1 MYKYAAL
8 TILLIS
14 MIFIGYSTQYQ
25 VRSHHDSGELV
36 RFLQEYVQ
44 IDTTHP
50 KPDYKRA
57 VSFLKS
63 RAMQDG
69 FNVKELSLPSG
80 RPALIITYPGSDSS
94 LPSLVLN
101 HHMDVVPASSEGWIT
116 PPFEAQIVDGS
127 IIGRGTQDMKGIGAV
142 HYFALKQLKDQQ
154 IQPKRTIH
162 IFAVPDEEIGGFTG
176 TKELVETDYFKQLNV
191 GFVVDEG
198 HASGDLNM
206 FDLKVAERKP
216 IQVRVFGKGDQAH
229 GSKLHCFNAVHEL
242 VNFLGEIAKLHSQQ
256 QQASEG
262 NDPGKFLSLNI
273 SSLEAGIKKQDG
285 HVALNMVPPY
295 AQATIDIRVPAHIKN
310 SQIKKEF
317 EELLSKFACLEYKV
331 EAEATQER
339 VDQNYHTA
347 LYAALANAISKQG
360 GATRPHYFEASS
372 DLRFYHALG
381 IDGIGLTPFTV
392 QDNIHGINESVP
404 IAQLE
409 KAQALFVQFLHDF
422 CVGTN

>member
-1 MYKYAAL
+1 MYKYVAL
-8 TILLIS
+8 SILLVAIVS
-14 MIFIGYSTQYQ
+14 LGYRITNS
-25 VRSHHDSGELV
+25 RRDLSELV
-36 RFLQEYVQ
+36 NFLQDYVR

-50 KPDYKRA
+50 KPDYQRA
-57 VSFLKS
+57 ISFLKS
-63 RAMQDG
+63 RARKDG
-69 FNVKELSLPSG
+69 FNVKELGLPSG
-80 RPALIITYPGSDSS
+80 RPALIITYPGSDPS

-101 HHMDVVPASSEGWIT
+101 HHMDVVPASAEGWIT
-116 PPFEAQIVDGS
+116 PPFQAHIVDGS

-142 HYFALKQLKDQQ
+142 HYFALKQLKNER
-154 IQPKRTIH
+154 IKPKRTIH

-176 TKELVETDYFKQLNV
+176 TKELVESDYFKELNV

-198 HASGDLNM
+198 HASGDQNM

-242 VNFLGEIAKLHSQQ
+242 VNFLGEITKLHYQQ
-256 QQASEG
+256 QEASAG

-273 SSLEAGIKKQDG
+273 SSLEAGIRKQDG
-285 HVALNMVPPY
+285 HVALNMVPAY

-310 SQIKKEF
+310 STVKKEF
-317 EELLSKFACLEYKV
+317 EKLLSQFSCLEYKI

-339 VDQNYHTA
+339 LDQNYHTA
-347 LYAALANAISKQG
+347 LYAALAHAIAKQG

-372 DLRFYHALG
+372 DLRFYHELG
-381 IDGIGLTPFTV
+381 IDGIGFTPFTV

-404 IAQLE
+404 IVQLE

-422 CVGTN
+422 CVEAQ